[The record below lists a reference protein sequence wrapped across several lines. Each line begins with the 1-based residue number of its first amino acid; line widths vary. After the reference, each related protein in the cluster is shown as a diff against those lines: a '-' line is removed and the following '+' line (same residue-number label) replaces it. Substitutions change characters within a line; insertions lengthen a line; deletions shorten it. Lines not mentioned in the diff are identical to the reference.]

1 MKDDAVS
8 PVIGV
13 MIMVTITILIAGV
26 LAAFAGGMTGNSAPS
41 PHADISAEFIGSG
54 EDISLILSHDG
65 GGYLFPKEVKISAFV
80 RTGDETA
87 DGKSMILSDVCTL
100 ASWGVG
106 DIIRLTPEDT
116 QNLLGMTGEKV
127 QAAAKVSTPVTLRL
141 YHTPSSEIISQ
152 VSLLLEE
159 S

>member
-1 MKDDAVS
+1 
-8 PVIGV
+8 
-13 MIMVTITILIAGV
+13 
-26 LAAFAGGMTGNSAPS
+26 
-41 PHADISAEFIGSG
+41 
-54 EDISLILSHDG
+54 
-65 GGYLFPKEVKISAFV
+65 
-80 RTGDETA
+80 
-87 DGKSMILSDVCTL
+87 MILSDVCTL

-127 QAAAKVSTPVTLRL
+127 QAAAKVSTPVTLRI